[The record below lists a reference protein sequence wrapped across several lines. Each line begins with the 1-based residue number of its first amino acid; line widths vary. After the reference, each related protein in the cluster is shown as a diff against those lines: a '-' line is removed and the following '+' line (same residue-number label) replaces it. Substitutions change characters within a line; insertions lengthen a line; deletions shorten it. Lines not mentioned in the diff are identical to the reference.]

1 MRKHCQMYGPLAQ
14 ALSCRACASLAAVK
28 FTAAR
33 LLWCCLQGCDTFT
46 FSPAV
51 MEQLCCVPET
61 MQAAADFEAAA
72 AANGAEW

>member
-1 MRKHCQMYGPLAQ
+1 LA
-14 ALSCRACASLAAVK
+14 CVHIFVAC
-28 FTAAR
+28 T
-33 LLWCCLQGCDTFT
+33 CLQGCDTFT